1 MDATLISGSELAFE
15 SRVPVLLTRVKRAV
29 APERRWWIRARA
41 YSARV
46 LQPFFTTKYHGL
58 GPGLSICS
66 TIVNSHGG
74 ELKLDNNGDGGG
86 RARFTLPTRT

>member
-1 MDATLISGSELAFE
+1 
-15 SRVPVLLTRVKRAV
+15 
-29 APERRWWIRARA
+29 
-41 YSARV
+41 V

-74 ELKLDNNGDGGG
+74 ELNLDNNGDGGG